1 MKKIRLYGVAM
12 VIVLLMIIFA
22 WKVKGKWTQQTPNI
36 IYIYADDLGY
46 GDIGIYGQQYIK
58 TPNIDKLG
66 REGIMFTQHYTGAP
80 ICAPAR
86 CILMTGKH
94 SGNSWVRDNME
105 LKHDDFYQTGQL
117 PLPEEEE
124 TIGEM
129 LKRAGYATAIIG
141 KWGLGSLASSGAPNK
156 QGFDLFYG
164 YADQVHAHNHY
175 PTFLWRNDT
184 MEPLKNDSFR
194 IHQRFEGTDPN
205 NPREYD
211 KYKGTEHT
219 MDLFTKEAK
228 NFIRQNK
235 GKPFFIYLAHIVPHK
250 ALQVPEESLR
260 MYDDIFDEQPYP
272 GGQGYTPHYRPLSAY
287 AAMISRMDEQIG
299 EIIDLL
305 KELKID
311 RNTLVMFSSDNGPA
325 SGGGLDPKFFQSSGG
340 LRGLKGQ
347 VYEGG
352 IRVPFVAWWPGKI
365 NKGTVT
371 DHISAQYDLKA
382 TLADITGQEKG
393 YTDGISF
400 YPVLLGNDDRQ
411 KKHEYLYW
419 EFPGQGGQYAV
430 RMDKWKGVHRSPVRG
445 GPARWEIY
453 NLDEDWAEVNDL
465 AENHPELVKKFDG
478 IVNQRTPSHI
488 PRWNFS
494 ANSRTD
500 SN

>member
-1 MKKIRLYGVAM
+1 MKKIRLYGVAA

-22 WKVKGKWTQQTPNI
+22 WRVKGKWMQQKPNI

-117 PLPEEEE
+117 PLPEDEE
-124 TIGEM
+124 TIGKM

-175 PTFLWRNDT
+175 PTFLWRNEK

-194 IHQRFEGTDPN
+194 IHQRFEGKDPY

-211 KYKGTEHT
+211 KYMGSEHSL
-219 MDLFTKEAK
+219 DLFTKEAK

-235 GKPFFIYLAHIVPHK
+235 NKPFFLYLAHIVPHK
-250 ALQVPEESLR
+250 ALQVPEESLK
-260 MYDDIFDEQPYP
+260 MYDGVFDEQPYP
-272 GGQGYTPHYRPLSAY
+272 GGQGYTPHFRPLSAY

-299 EIIDLL
+299 QIVDLL

-311 RNTLVMFSSDNGPA
+311 KNTLVMFSSDNGPA

-340 LRGLKGQ
+340 FRGLKGQ

-352 IRVPFVAWWPGKI
+352 IRVPFVARWPGKI
-365 NKGTVT
+365 KKGLIS

-382 TLADITGQEKG
+382 TLADITGQSKG

-400 YPVLLGNDDRQ
+400 YPILLGQERQ
-411 KKHEYLYW
+411 QQKHEYLYW

-430 RMDKWKGVHRSPVRG
+430 RMGEWKGVHSTGRG

-453 NLDEDWAEVNDL
+453 NLNTDKAEANDL
-465 AENHPELVKKFDG
+465 AEKHPELVKRFDE
-478 IVNQRTPSHI
+478 IVKKRTPSHI

-494 ANSRTD
+494 DNSAK
-500 SN
+500 